1 MNQTQK
7 MELQVSEEQD
17 GSAVVQLPDN
27 ETSPQADDLDARSQ
41 NDDDDD
47 DAQDESSSTQND
59 TQSADNDPE
68 REAIRAAR
76 REERRLKKQLHKEK
90 ARESNHLI
98 SALKKQNSEL
108 AERIAQLEKR
118 TSGAEL
124 ARVDK
129 AIDDAGVQVEFA
141 KMKMKEAVSQQDGD
155 ALVQAQELLYESQRK
170 LESLNTLKEN
180 ATRQMSQ
187 QHKPNI
193 QLPDPM
199 VQKMAADWM
208 RRNSWYDPQGKDL
221 DSEIAQKID
230 RKLTEEGY
238 DPTSEDYW
246 EELDDRLQ
254 KYLPHRSSAGYNDR
268 NRNQR
273 PPRSVVTSSGR
284 ESMGSTKPNEFRLT
298 PDRVAAIKE
307 AGMWDNIEQR
317 NKMIRKFADWDRQN
331 KTRG

>member
-1 MNQTQK
+1 MTPTEK
-7 MELQVSEEQD
+7 LELQVAEELD
-17 GSAVVQLPDN
+17 GSAVVQLPDS
-27 ETSPQADDLDARSQ
+27 EPSPQAPEPSN

-47 DAQDESSSTQND
+47 GPSGDYDAKDDVS
-59 TQSADNDPE
+59 DNDPE

-76 REERRLKKQLHKEK
+76 REERKLKKQLHREK

-98 SALKKQNSEL
+98 SALKKQNNAL
-108 AERIAQLEKR
+108 ADRLAVLEKK

-129 AIDDAGVQVEFA
+129 AIDDAGVQVEYA
-141 KMKMKEAVSQQDGD
+141 KMKMKEAVSAQDGES
-155 ALVQAQELLYESQRK
+155 LVQAQEMLYEAQRK
-170 LESLNTLKEN
+170 MESLSTIKEN
-180 ATRQMSQ
+180 ATRQMTQ
-187 QHKPNI
+187 QPKQNI

-208 RRNSWYDPQGKDL
+208 GRNGWYDPQGKDL

-230 RKLTEEGY
+230 RKLTEEGF
-238 DPTSEDYW
+238 DPTQEDYW

-254 KYLPHRSSAGYNDR
+254 KYLPHRSNTGYNER

-273 PPRSVVTSSGR
+273 PRSVVTSSGR
-284 ESMGSTKPNEFRLT
+284 ESSGGVRSNEFRLT

-307 AGMWDNIEQR
+307 AGMWDNTEQR

-331 KTRG
+331 KQNRG